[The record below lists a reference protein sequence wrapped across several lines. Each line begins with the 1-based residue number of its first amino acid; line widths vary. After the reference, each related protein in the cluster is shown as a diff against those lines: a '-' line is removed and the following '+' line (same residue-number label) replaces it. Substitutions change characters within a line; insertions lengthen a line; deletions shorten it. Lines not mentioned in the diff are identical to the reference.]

1 MQVNSAQDY
10 LTAQKR
16 RIVAATFT
24 QDPPPLHRKYNYVV
38 TSVIANKATRY
49 DKVLYPQTISVVP
62 SSTPGPAPRAQWTTP
77 NVRPTVNSCC
87 VVAQSAT
94 PLAGSLV

>member
-24 QDPPPLHRKYNYVV
+24 QDPPPSHRKYNYVV

-49 DKVLYPQTISVVP
+49 DKVPYPQTISV
-62 SSTPGPAPRAQWTTP
+62 TPGSVPGPPSRTQWTTP
-77 NVRPTVNSCC
+77 NVLPTVNSCC
-87 VVAQSAT
+87 VIAQSAT